1 MSVFDYSSPRSLLIS
16 LKVRRILQS
25 NSNIPT
31 LRAHPSLTLGKT
43 TQAVVFII
51 RLRRRAARFVDFV
64 PVVVRVVGPSALFA
78 LSSLSLK
85 PNSRSVRPPV
95 GEGARGLPCVQVL
108 SIPQSS
114 TATAPASPL
123 RITPSPS
130 PPLSLAKCWPVSISR
145 AVKNL
150 LRGPPRSVCESVSL
164 LPYPSPFVIVIRL
177 GMGLDRIG

>member
-64 PVVVRVVGPSALFA
+64 PVVVRVVGPSAALFA

-95 GEGARGLPCVQVL
+95 GEAARGLPCVQVL

-123 RITPSPS
+123 RITPSS
-130 PPLSLAKCWPVSISR
+130 PLPLCLLQSVGLLAF
-145 AVKNL
+145 
-150 LRGPPRSVCESVSL
+150 RGQ
-164 LPYPSPFVIVIRL
+164 
-177 GMGLDRIG
+177 